1 MESYSGFSI
10 YKFVR
15 MFKFITHRPLWVNL
29 VAGVIISLI
38 LFFIFIFSLNWF
50 THHDQSKTVPQ
61 VKGKSFEAA
70 KELLENAGFEVEIQ
84 DSIYVDTTKPL
95 QVLKQVPEADE
106 IVKVNR
112 TVYLTINRAV
122 PPMIDMPNIV
132 GYSYRSAE
140 MALKNSN
147 LRAGDTT
154 FKADFAKNA
163 VLEQW
168 HKGSVIKPGTRIRM
182 GSTIDMVLGDGV
194 GDRQFV
200 VPSLIGMTYAEA
212 KSLLEAH
219 GLTFGS
225 KVAVGISD
233 TLNSYIYKQSPG
245 RFDEERKFRYI
256 RSGQLIDIWLQAE
269 KPAVDTLAAPVPEPE
284 EPEQ

>member
-1 MESYSGFSI
+1 MFAVHKYI
-10 YKFVR
+10 Y

-29 VAGVIISLI
+29 LAGIIIALI
-38 LFFIFIFSLNWF
+38 LFFVFIFSLNWF

-61 VKGKSFEAA
+61 VMGKSFEDA
-70 KELLENAGFEVEIQ
+70 KELLEKSGFEVEIQ
-84 DSIYVDTTKPL
+84 DSIYVDTTKPR
-95 QVLKQVPEADE
+95 QVLKQIPEADE

-112 TVYLTINRAV
+112 TVYLTINRTV
-122 PPMIDMPNIV
+122 PPMIEMPNIV

-140 MALKNSN
+140 MALKNAN

-163 VLEQW
+163 VLEQLY
-168 HKGSVIKPGTRIRM
+168 KGSVIKPGTKIQM

-200 VPSLIGMTYAEA
+200 VPSLIGMTYSEA
-212 KSLLEAH
+212 KTLLGTH
-219 GLTFGS
+219 GLGFGS
-225 KVAVGISD
+225 IVAPGIDD
-233 TLNSYIYKQSPG
+233 TLNAYIYKQSPG
-245 RFDEERKFRYI
+245 RFDDERRFRYI
-256 RSGQLIDIWLQAE
+256 RSGQLMDIWLQIE
-269 KPAVDTLAAPVPEPE
+269 KPVVDTTAALVPVPE